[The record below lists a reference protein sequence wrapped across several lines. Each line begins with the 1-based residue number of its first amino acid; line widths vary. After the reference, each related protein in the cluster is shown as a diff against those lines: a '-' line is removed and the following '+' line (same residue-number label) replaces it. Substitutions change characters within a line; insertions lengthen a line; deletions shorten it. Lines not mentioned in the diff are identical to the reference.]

1 MKRII
6 AIFAVAGTFAFA
18 AYAGSLDRTA
28 PNVTAFTVSC
38 GTTPTA
44 ILPASGL
51 NSYNEVRCGASHGTP
66 VYVGGPTVD
75 TTEGY
80 PICISSNCIENALT
94 MSVGLGHCVVSTG
107 TETIHCI
114 ALSE

>member
-6 AIFAVAGTFAFA
+6 AIFAVAATFAFA

-38 GTTPTA
+38 GTTPTE

-51 NSYNEVRCGASHGTP
+51 NSYNEVRCGNLGSTP
-66 VYVGGPTVD
+66 VYIGGPTVD

-80 PICISSNCIENALT
+80 PLCTDSTCVENALT

-107 TETIHCI
+107 TETLNCI